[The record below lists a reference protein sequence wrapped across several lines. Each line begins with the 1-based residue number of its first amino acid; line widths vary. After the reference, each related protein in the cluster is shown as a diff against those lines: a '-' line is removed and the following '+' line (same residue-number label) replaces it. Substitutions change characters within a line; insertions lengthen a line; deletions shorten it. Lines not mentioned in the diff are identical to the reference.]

1 MSLNVSKNTDLA
13 MKFLKVFSAVS
24 VRHYSKTISE
34 ETLTNSHQVISPL
47 NFICGRRVNAQ
58 GTSTFPLVA
67 PATGTT
73 LRNVAISNDEDVNE
87 AILAARNSYT
97 SWSKWTGFERGKLL
111 KTAADLIRSKVDDLA
126 YTEVLDTGKPIWEAR
141 YDILGCADTI
151 EFYGGLAGR
160 IKGDFMQLSGGSFA
174 YTIREPLGV
183 VGGIGAWN
191 FPFQM
196 AAWKSAPALACGNT
210 MVFKPSQMTPLT
222 AVMLGEIYQKAGLP
236 GGCYNVVQGEGQT
249 GQILCSHPNVDK
261 VTFTGSVPT
270 GSRIMSTCA
279 QDIKH
284 VTLELGGKS
293 PLVIFSDADLD
304 NAVKGAILA
313 NFSNQGQ
320 VCSNGT
326 RVFVEER
333 IAEDFL
339 TKLIER
345 VENMIIGDP
354 YCEDTTIGATISP
367 QQADIVE
374 DYIRIAK
381 EEGATVVYGGKR
393 VIPADPKFAGGIYLR
408 PCILV
413 NCRDNMRVVKEE
425 VFGPVMSILTFKSE
439 EEVIARANNSEFGL
453 AGGVFTRDL
462 QRAHRFVAAMEVGSI
477 YVNNYNVYP
486 VGVPFGGYK
495 KSGIGRENGED
506 SLSYYS
512 QIKSVY
518 FEGGNV
524 ECPY

>member
-1 MSLNVSKNTDLA
+1 MMYHLRSTAFNTL
-13 MKFLKVFSAVS
+13 
-24 VRHYSKTISE
+24 RHYSKDTKIFSDKILSE
-34 ETLTNSHQVISPL
+34 SHQATSPL
-47 NFICGRRVNAQ
+47 NFVLGKRVDAQ
-58 GTSTFPLVA
+58 GSSSFQLIA
-67 PATGTT
+67 PATGKV
-73 LRNVAISNDEDVNE
+73 LRNIPNSNEQDISE
-87 AILAARNSYT
+87 AVLAARHT
-97 SWSKWTGFERGKLL
+97 FKSWSKWTGFERGKVL
-111 KTAADLIRSKVDDLA
+111 KTAAELIRNKVDDLA

-151 EFYGGLAGR
+151 EYYGGLAGG

-174 YTIREPLGV
+174 YTVREPLGV

-210 MVFKPSQMTPLT
+210 MVFKPSQVTPLT
-222 AVMLGEIYQKAGLP
+222 AVMLGEIYQRAGLP
-236 GGCYNVVQGEGQT
+236 GGCYNVVQGEGET
-249 GQILCSHPNVDK
+249 GQILCSHSDIDK

-270 GSRIMSTCA
+270 GSRIMETCA
-279 QDIKH
+279 KGIKH

-293 PLVIFSDADLD
+293 PLIIFSDADLD

-326 RVFVEER
+326 RVFVEES

-339 TKLIER
+339 AKLIER
-345 VENMIIGDP
+345 VDNMKIGDP
-354 YCEDTTIGATISP
+354 YHEDTTVGATISS
-367 QQADIVE
+367 QQAQIVE
-374 DYIRIAK
+374 GYIDNAK
-381 EEGATVVYGGKR
+381 KEGATVVYGGER
-393 VIPADPKFAGGIYLR
+393 VTPSDPNLAGGIYLR

-413 NCRDNMRVVKEE
+413 NCTDDMTVVRKE
-425 VFGPVMSILTFKSE
+425 VFGPVLSLLTFKSE
-439 EEVIARANNSEFGL
+439 EEVVARANDTEFGL

-462 QRAHRFVAAMEVGSI
+462 QRAHRVVAAMEAGSI

-506 SLSYYS
+506 SLNYYS

-518 FEGGNV
+518 FEGGDV